1 MLNENFVF
9 VAVAINLVGS
19 SSYLVATLRGQ
30 ARPNRVTWFLW
41 ALAPLIAFGAERG
54 EGVGH
59 ASLMTFMVG
68 AGPLL
73 VFLASLVSR
82 HGSWQISRLDVA
94 CGVLS
99 LVAVALW
106 LATRDGTVAIALTI
120 AADGL
125 AALPTVVK
133 AWRHPR
139 TESPW
144 VFWLGATSAAIT
156 LLTVDHWDFAHYGF
170 PVYILAI
177 CGTLAVLITF
187 RIGDRR
193 PAGSPPLVGSPG
205 S

>member
-1 MLNENFVF
+1 MLNENVVF
-9 VAVAINLVGS
+9 GAVALNLVGS

-41 ALAPLIAFGAERG
+41 ALAPLIAFSAERG

-73 VFLASLVSR
+73 VFVASLVSR
-82 HGSWQISRLDVA
+82 HGSWRITRLDVT

-106 LATRDGTVAIALTI
+106 LLTRDGTVAIALTI

-144 VFWLGATSAAIT
+144 IFWLGSTSAAIT
-156 LLTVDHWDFAHYGF
+156 LLTVDQWDFAHYGF

-177 CGTLAVLITF
+177 CGILAVLITF

-193 PAGSPPLVGSPG
+193 SAEALPLVGSSG